1 MITCEFKTNSEAQ
14 SKELMDS
21 IWESVKHWLDYD
33 SKAIVLCQWCNKDGE
48 HVALYIDDNAGVS
61 ISLIYETSEKSLE
74 NLVLVLMHGED
85 LRRITIPADVAAKV
99 FHDEADSNTSIEESA
114 RNEFL
119 KEFVGTQNIIDK
131 VLEDY
136 KCISSN
142 EGYITG
148 LSTGYYDL
156 DYKTRGFQKG
166 QLTLLSGRKGVGKTN
181 FALNI
186 AHHAIKN
193 EIEAVAIF
201 SLELSGDQIA
211 RRLME
216 LDMNQPLERVFYA
229 QDKDAAKETL
239 EKSANMLKRFLL
251 YIDEDQDITTKKIL
265 DKCLALKEKNGL
277 DLVIIDGRLTSMDN
291 TEYKYFVLKRLKDIA
306 KQIDC
311 PILVIS
317 DISSEEEKA
326 WNTCSETNEIPDW
339 DYYNRVTDVK
349 MLMQKT
355 SLNSHG
361 ENDENEVEIVVSSHR
376 DGRLGKVRLSVEP
389 DIIKFKNLSGR

>member
-14 SKELMDS
+14 NKELMDR
-21 IWESVKHWLDYD
+21 IWEAVQHWVEYA
-33 SKAIVLCQWCNKDGE
+33 SKDIILCQWCNKDGE
-48 HVALYIDDNAGVS
+48 YVALYVDNNADVS
-61 ISLIYETSEKSLE
+61 MSLMYETLE
-74 NLVLVLMHGED
+74 DSQEYYELVLMHKGD
-85 LRRITIPADVAAKV
+85 KKRIIILADVAVKMYY
-99 FHDEADSNTSIEESA
+99 DKTDSDNRIEESA
-114 RNEFL
+114 HNDFL
-119 KEFVGTQNIIDK
+119 KEFVGTREIIDN
-131 VLEDY
+131 VLDDF
-136 KCISSN
+136 KRISCN

-156 DYKTRGFQKG
+156 DYRTRGFKKG

-186 AHHAIKN
+186 AHHLIKN

-216 LDMNQPLERVFYA
+216 LDMNQPIGKVFYA
-229 QDKDAAKETL
+229 LDKNVAKETL

-277 DLVIIDGRLTSMDN
+277 GLVIIDGRLTSMDN
-291 TEYKYFVLKRLKDIA
+291 LEYKYAVLRKLKDIA
-306 KQIDC
+306 QKIDC
-311 PILVIS
+311 PILVTS
-317 DISSEEEKA
+317 DISPEEENA
-326 WNTCSETNEIPDW
+326 WNNCYEADGIPDW
-339 DYYNRVTDVK
+339 DYYNRATDVK

-361 ENDENEVEIVVSSHR
+361 EDDGNEVEIVVSSHR
-376 DGRLGKVRLSVEP
+376 DGRLGKVRLNVES
-389 DIIKFKNLSGR
+389 DIIKFKNLSRQ

>member
-14 SKELMDS
+14 SKELMDR
-21 IWESVKHWLDYD
+21 IWETVQHWVEYD
-33 SKAIVLCQWCNKDGE
+33 SKDIILCQWCNKDGE
-48 HVALYIDDNAGVS
+48 YVALYVDNNADVS
-61 ISLIYETSEKSLE
+61 MSLMYE
-74 NLVLVLMHGED
+74 NLEDSQEYYELVLMHMGD
-85 LRRITIPADVAAKV
+85 KKRIIIPADVSAKMYY
-99 FHDEADSNTSIEESA
+99 DKIDSDKRIEESGH
-114 RNEFL
+114 NNYL
-119 KEFVGTQNIIDK
+119 KEFVGTREIIDN
-131 VLEDY
+131 VLDDF
-136 KCISSN
+136 KRISSN

-156 DYKTRGFQKG
+156 DYRTRGFQKG

-186 AHHAIKN
+186 AHHLIKN

-216 LDMNQPLERVFYA
+216 LDMNQPIGKVFYA
-229 QDKDAAKETL
+229 LDKNVAKETL

-277 DLVIIDGRLTSMDN
+277 GLVIIDGRLTSMDN
-291 TEYKYFVLKRLKDIA
+291 LEYKYAVLRKLKDIA
-306 KQIDC
+306 QKIDC
-311 PILVIS
+311 PILVTS
-317 DISSEEEKA
+317 DISPEEENA
-326 WNTCSETNEIPDW
+326 WNNCYEADGIPDW
-339 DYYNRVTDVK
+339 DYYNRATDVK

-361 ENDENEVEIVVSSHR
+361 EDDGNEVEIVVSSHR

-389 DIIKFKNLSGR
+389 EIIKFKNLGGC